1 MSAEPDRVSGGT
13 SSDVPYGTLILGGA
27 GVGAVVFGVGSR
39 VAMRLVG
46 KVASPEHLGEQ
57 TAFGT
62 VGRVTVNGVVELV
75 VFGSIAGLLCGLI
88 YLAFRSRLPGRWMA
102 RGLMFGL
109 FLLVPFGFIITTSS
123 RSDFDLASPTLI
135 LAIFAGMILIDGV
148 ATAWAIERL
157 GRDSLP
163 PPRPGALGYVIL
175 GAITS
180 IGLVALGASVA
191 EVF

>member
-123 RSDFDLASPTLI
+123 RSDFDLASPNAKLVGTWTYDVLI
-135 LAIFAGMILIDGV
+135 NKAVVAASKPVYDEFAKEVAGSKEIIDRAI
-148 ATAWAIERL
+148 
-157 GRDSLP
+157 
-163 PPRPGALGYVIL
+163 ALGK
-175 GAITS
+175 
-180 IGLVALGASVA
+180 
-191 EVF
+191 